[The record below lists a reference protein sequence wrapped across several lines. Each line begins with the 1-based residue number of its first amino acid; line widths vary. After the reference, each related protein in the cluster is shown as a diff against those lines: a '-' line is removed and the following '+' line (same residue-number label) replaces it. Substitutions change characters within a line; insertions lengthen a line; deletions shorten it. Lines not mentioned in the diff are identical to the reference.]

1 MNADLLARVRAE
13 IDARVGEL
21 RPALEEYQELL
32 DAAEKLDNEAVSEP
46 KKDAVPTRRR
56 GPRGSAAGALELAA
70 SSPRK
75 PAASRKPAPARKRAA
90 PKPPSAPRGAAER
103 AIVAALEHGSHTVGE
118 LVLVTAMSGAE
129 IRGGAKKLERAGVI
143 GRTRRE
149 GRIAYAL
156 SVPAAQD

>member
-32 DAAEKLDNEAVSEP
+32 GAAEKLDNEAVSEP
-46 KKDAVPTRRR
+46 KKDAVPARRR

-70 SSPRK
+70 SRPRK
-75 PAASRKPAPARKRAA
+75 PAASRKPAAARKRVA

-118 LVLVTAMSGAE
+118 LVLVTALSGAE
-129 IRGGAKKLERAGVI
+129 IRAGAKKLERAGAI

-156 SVPAAQD
+156 SVPAAD